1 MATPETSRRVD
12 PRDASPD
19 HGGTRRVPPLIWIV
33 LAVLVA
39 WFAIAMW
46 QRQGTH
52 PTASGRETVTS
63 AAEPAAQMPAAPAN
77 GSAPA
82 TPAGQVNG
90 PQQPPASDAS
100 APH

>member
-1 MATPETSRRVD
+1 MANDSTRRVQ

-19 HGGTRRVPPLIWIV
+19 TGGQRRVPPLIWIV

-39 WFAIAMW
+39 WFAVAMW

-63 AAEPAAQMPAAPAN
+63 PTASPAYTPPAP
-77 GSAPA
+77 GSGAAPA
-82 TPAGQVNG
+82 TPASNA
-90 PQQPPASDAS
+90 P

>member
-1 MATPETSRRVD
+1 MAHQDSSRRVD

-19 HGGTRRVPPLIWIV
+19 TGKTRRVPPLIWIIV
-33 LAVLVA
+33 AALVA

-63 AAEPAAQMPAAPAN
+63 GAEGTAYMPPAPAN

-82 TPAGQVNG
+82 TPGGYVNG
-90 PQQPPASDAS
+90 SNPPPA
-100 APH
+100 PK